1 MMKKQHGPALVRSL
15 IPMTECPS
23 CAGKGIIQGVFH
35 QLDCIGCHASGLV
48 HAITLEPLPVEDM
61 VVQLGMLLRRERH
74 LATLALAAND
84 TVEQYQ
90 QSNSRGAGRASFKGD

>member
-1 MMKKQHGPALVRSL
+1 MDKRTHGPALVRSL
-15 IPMTECPS
+15 IPLTECPS

-48 HAITLEPLPVEDM
+48 HAITLEALPMEDL

-74 LATLALAAND
+74 LATLAPAAKD
-84 TVEQYQ
+84 IAEQYQ
-90 QSNSRGAGRASFKGD
+90 QNNSRGAGRSSFKGD